1 MSRAGTRKGGRKSAS
16 REAREG
22 GREGRRPLVD
32 GDLVVRHVDRKR
44 AGALILL
51 AFLVYNANLRPISAG
66 DCYPARFLPFSL
78 WGRGSLTLDS
88 VRDVARVGRADGLAI
103 PYWMMLSRQ
112 GWTVSSYPLVT
123 PVLVTPLYGPAAAVL
138 RVTGWKREHLAVAG
152 PVMEKL
158 AASVLTSV
166 AVGLLYLLLRRRLD
180 RGLATLLA
188 VAFAF
193 GTNTWVTSSQALWQ
207 HGSTQLLSIV
217 ALLALTGERRRWHL
231 ALGGAACGLIPFNR
245 PPDLPLALAIG
256 LAALTLERR
265 RAWPFVLSAVM
276 AAAPFAAL
284 NWLFFEH
291 VGGGYFRMQGISGH
305 FSHSIPIG
313 VAGLLVSPGKGLFV
327 FSPFLLLLANRIRR
341 PAGGDG
347 HDALDACLAGG
358 FALTLLLLA
367 SGDFRG
373 GFCYGPRFLTGILP
387 ALFWLLAPAVRRL
400 SPAGIRA
407 FAAAVLVG
415 ALIQAVGA
423 FCYPHGG
430 SDNGDVW
437 SLRDAPYLVEPRA
450 GIAPR
455 ELFVRPPGR

>member
-1 MSRAGTRKGGRKSAS
+1 VRKAGSRKSGRKRGAPKPRAGDRD
-16 REAREG
+16 
-22 GREGRRPLVD
+22 EGRPEA
-32 GDLVVRHVDRKR
+32 GTDLVERRVDRKR
-44 AGALILL
+44 AWVLLLL

-123 PVLVTPLYGPAAAVL
+123 PVLVAPLYGPPAAFL
-138 RVTGWKREHLAVAG
+138 HLTGWKREHLAVAG
-152 PVMEKL
+152 AVMEKL
-158 AASVLTSV
+158 AASLLSSV
-166 AVGLLYLLLRRRLD
+166 AVGLMFLLLRRRLD

-217 ALLALTGERRRWHL
+217 ALLTLTGERKRWHL
-231 ALGGAACGLIPFNR
+231 TLGGAACGLIPFNR

-256 LAALTLERR
+256 LAALVLERR
-265 RAWPFVLSAVM
+265 RIWPFILSAVM

-284 NWLFFEH
+284 NWIFFEH
-291 VGGGYFRMQGISGH
+291 VGGGYFRMQGIAGY
-305 FSHSIPIG
+305 FSHSIPVG

-327 FSPFLLLLANRIRR
+327 FSPFLLLLASRIRR

-347 HDALDACLAGG
+347 HDVLDAWLAGG
-358 FALTLLLLA
+358 FGLTLLLLA

-373 GFCYGPRFLTGILP
+373 GFSYGPRFLTGFLP
-387 ALFWLLAPAVRRL
+387 ALLWLLAPAVRRL
-400 SPAGIRA
+400 SPAGIRV
-407 FAAAVLVG
+407 FAVAVLGGV
-415 ALIQAVGA
+415 LIQAVGA

-430 SDNGDVW
+430 SDNGDAW
-437 SLRDAPYLVEPRA
+437 ALEDAPFLVEPRA
-450 GIAPR
+450 GLAPP
-455 ELFVRPPGR
+455 ELFARPPGR